1 MQKDCR
7 ARKRVNGPMVD
18 AQGKPFERRNGVS
31 AVEASAATAAA
42 ASEGENKTVGS
53 IVSSALNALN
63 W

>member
-1 MQKDCR
+1 
-7 ARKRVNGPMVD
+7 MVD

-31 AVEASAATAAA
+31 AVEATAAA
-42 ASEGENKTVGS
+42 AAAVEGESKTVGS